1 MARLLEPPDIQAPA
15 HVRKILGGRGRKL
28 HTHEMHIRR
37 TANKGYIAR
46 HELRDSKGQP
56 PADGQRGEMEYALPD
71 HEALLAHVGRHMA
84 PPEPAEPGDE
94 GPEEAGPEDAGQAN
108 GATIGG

>member
-1 MARLLEPPDIQAPA
+1 MAHRLEPPAEA
-15 HVRKILGGRGRKL
+15 KRILGHRGRKL

-46 HELRDSKGQP
+46 HDLRDSRGQSP
-56 PADGQRGEMEYALPD
+56 DDGQRAEMEYSIPD
-71 HEALLAHVGRHMA
+71 HEALLAHVGRHMG

-94 GPEEAGPEDAGQAN
+94 GPEPPEPPGEPPEAPGYPEGMAGPA
-108 GATIGG
+108 